1 LFESI
6 VIVISVHRVIGVGSG
21 FYGGRR
27 KKSLSFY
34 GADFILFGVFLWSHS
49 IYPGLVLLPLR
60 VPETTGE

>member
-6 VIVISVHRVIGVGSG
+6 GIVISVHRVVAVGRG
-21 FYGGRR
+21 LYGGRR

-49 IYPGLVLLPLR
+49 IFPGLVLLGLR
-60 VPETTGE
+60 VPETTG